1 MGEIYHLVCDNC
13 NYEWD
18 HYEGVGDRLEPYPF
32 ELLYKDETCDAQM
45 DVKHLKCPK
54 CGSVEN
60 TMGGGF
66 LNEAYLRRT
75 YLQGRTHVLAGRMQC
90 TAEAVAVHCRS
101 GCSELQERLQ

>member
-18 HYEGVGDRLEPYPF
+18 HHEGVGDRLEPYPF
-32 ELLYKDETCDAQM
+32 ELLDEDETCDAQM

-60 TMGGGF
+60 TMGETVRK
-66 LNEAYLRRT
+66 L
-75 YLQGRTHVLAGRMQC
+75 
-90 TAEAVAVHCRS
+90 
-101 GCSELQERLQ
+101 